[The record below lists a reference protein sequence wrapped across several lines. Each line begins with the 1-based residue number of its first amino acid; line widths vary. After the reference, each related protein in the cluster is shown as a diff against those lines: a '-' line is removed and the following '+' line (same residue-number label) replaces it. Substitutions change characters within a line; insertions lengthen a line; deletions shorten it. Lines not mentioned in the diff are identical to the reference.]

1 MLQKLFSSK
10 VRVELLGAFFLHPDK
25 AFYIREVERITG
37 EDHQNVSRELQNLE
51 GIGLLISHRQGNLR
65 YFQLNRQFVLYNELR
80 SMYLKTR
87 GVAAVLK
94 ETLMKIDNIEIS
106 FIYGSFA
113 AGAESEKSDID
124 LMVIGKLPLEDLLQ
138 RIREPEKILGREI
151 QVSLYDLSEIITRLS
166 QNDPFIT
173 EVMKNPKIVLTGNED
188 GLRKLTEKWSAQAV

>member
-94 ETLMKIDNIEIS
+94 ETLMRIDDIEIS

-124 LMVIGKLPLEDLLQ
+124 LMVIGKLPLEDLLR

-151 QVSLYDLSEIITRLS
+151 QVSLYDPSEITTRLS

>member
-1 MLQKLFSSK
+1 MIRFHSM
-10 VRVELLGAFFLHPDK
+10 VDK
-25 AFYIREVERITG
+25 MARSV
-37 EDHQNVSRELQNLE
+37 RELQNLE

-65 YFQLNRQFVLYNELR
+65 YFHLNRQFVLYDELR

-94 ETLMKIDNIEIS
+94 ETLMRIDDIEIS

-124 LMVIGKLPLEDLLQ
+124 LMVIGKLSLEDLLQ

-151 QVSLYDLSEIITRLS
+151 QVSLYDPSEIITRLS

-173 EVMKNPKIVLTGNED
+173 EVLKNPKIVLTGNED

>member
-37 EDHQNVSRELQNLE
+37 EDHQNVSRELKNLE

-124 LMVIGKLPLEDLLQ
+124 LMVIGKIPLEDLLQ

-151 QVSLYDLSEIITRLS
+151 QVSLYDPSEIITRLS

-173 EVMKNPKIVLTGNED
+173 EVLKNPKIVLTGNED

>member
-65 YFQLNRQFVLYNELR
+65 YFHLNRQFVLYNELR

-94 ETLMKIDNIEIS
+94 ETLMRIDDIKIS

-124 LMVIGKLPLEDLLQ
+124 LMIIGKLPLEDLLQ

-151 QVSLYDLSEIITRLS
+151 QVSLYNLSEIITRLS
-166 QNDPFIT
+166 QKDPFIT
-173 EVMKNPKIVLTGNED
+173 EVLKNPKIVLTGNED
-188 GLRKLTEKWSAQAV
+188 GLRKLTEKWSAQTV

>member
-37 EDHQNVSRELQNLE
+37 EDHQNVSRELKNLE

-65 YFQLNRQFVLYNELR
+65 YFQLNRQFLLYNELR

-94 ETLMKIDNIEIS
+94 ETLMRIDDIEIS

-124 LMVIGKLPLEDLLQ
+124 LMVIGKIPLEDLLQ

-151 QVSLYDLSEIITRLS
+151 QVSLYDPSEIRTRLS
-166 QNDPFIT
+166 HNDPFIT
-173 EVMKNPKIVLTGNED
+173 EVLKNPTIVLTGNED
-188 GLRKLTEKWSAQAV
+188 GLRKLAEKRSAQAV

>member
-37 EDHQNVSRELQNLE
+37 EDHRNVSRELQNLE
-51 GIGLLISHRQGNLR
+51 GIGLLISYRQGNLR
-65 YFQLNRQFVLYNELR
+65 YFQLNRQFVLYDELR

-94 ETLMKIDNIEIS
+94 ET
-106 FIYGSFA
+106 
-113 AGAESEKSDID
+113 
-124 LMVIGKLPLEDLLQ
+124 
-138 RIREPEKILGREI
+138 
-151 QVSLYDLSEIITRLS
+151 
-166 QNDPFIT
+166 
-173 EVMKNPKIVLTGNED
+173 GNED

>member
-80 SMYLKTR
+80 SMCLKSR

-94 ETLMKIDNIEIS
+94 ETLTRIDDIDIS

-113 AGAESEKSDID
+113 AGKESEKSDID

-151 QVSLYDLSEIITRLS
+151 QVSLYDPSEIITRLS

-173 EVMKNPKIVLTGNED
+173 GVLKNPKIVLTGNED

>member
-94 ETLMKIDNIEIS
+94 ETLMRIDDIEIS

-124 LMVIGKLPLEDLLQ
+124 LMVVGKIPLEDLLQ
-138 RIREPEKILGREI
+138 RIREPEKTLGREI
-151 QVSLYDLSEIITRLS
+151 QVSLYDPSEIITRLS

>member
-37 EDHQNVSRELQNLE
+37 EDHRNVSRELQNLE
-51 GIGLLISHRQGNLR
+51 GIGLLISYRQGNLR
-65 YFQLNRQFVLYNELR
+65 YFHLNRQFVLYNELR

-94 ETLMKIDNIEIS
+94 ETLTRIDDIEIS

-113 AGAESEKSDID
+113 AGTESEKSDID

-151 QVSLYDLSEIITRLS
+151 QVSLYDPSEIITRLS

-173 EVMKNPKIVLTGNED
+173 EVLKNPKIVLTGNED
-188 GLRKLTEKWSAQAV
+188 GLRKLTEKWSAPAV

>member
-124 LMVIGKLPLEDLLQ
+124 LMVIGKIPLENLLQ
-138 RIREPEKILGREI
+138 HIREPEKILGREI

>member
-87 GVAAVLK
+87 GVATVLK
-94 ETLMKIDNIEIS
+94 ETLMRIDDIEIS

-124 LMVIGKLPLEDLLQ
+124 LMVIGKIPLEDLLQ